1 MWVGFG
7 VCPDLSFWIIRY
19 RKIVD
24 PAKREDLVLGTWNLE
39 LKACVLELLE
49 E

>member
-1 MWVGFG
+1 MLVT
-7 VCPDLSFWIIRY
+7 CPDLSFWIIIY

-24 PAKREDLVLGTWNLE
+24 PAKRENLE
-39 LKACVLELLE
+39 LKKCVLELLE